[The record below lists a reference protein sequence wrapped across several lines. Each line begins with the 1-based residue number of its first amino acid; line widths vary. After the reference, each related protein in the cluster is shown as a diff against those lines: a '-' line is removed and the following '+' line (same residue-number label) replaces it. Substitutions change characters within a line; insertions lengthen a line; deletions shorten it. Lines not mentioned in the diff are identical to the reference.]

1 MGREDPIRWEEESL
15 SWEVAELDSPGLPD
29 GLQFR
34 RRTRDRNV
42 VAGSAGAAGYGAGIL
57 RECHDEFA
65 LTTERQTI

>member
-1 MGREDPIRWEEESL
+1 M
-15 SWEVAELDSPGLPD
+15 AELDSPGLPD

-57 RECHDEFA
+57 GECHDEFA